1 MLTTGPWINARRE
14 VDVVGTNAQT
24 ISIANTVL
32 ARSATAVRKDRMR
45 IFTYIG
51 YVLAKQFRC
60 QCYRWLVL
68 RVTGDQPRQSSPRD
82 KEAGSHDIANI
93 YLL

>member
-1 MLTTGPWINARRE
+1 
-14 VDVVGTNAQT
+14 
-24 ISIANTVL
+24 
-32 ARSATAVRKDRMR
+32 MR

-60 QCYRWLVL
+60 QYYRWLVL